1 MMSYKRG
8 VVRAG
13 YGDGSRGDTGGPA
26 FESMLVRDVKYVDFE
41 FIHDPFVNSFVTRPL
56 RQKFTTFIIDR
67 AKSSRSADGMATW

>member
-26 FESMLVRDVKYVDFE
+26 FESMLVRDVKYVEFE
-41 FIHDPFVNSFVTRPL
+41 FIHDPFVNYFVTRPL
-56 RQKFTTFIIDR
+56 RQKFTINDR
-67 AKSSRSADGMATW
+67 ARSSRSADGMATW